1 MENALEVPL
10 RDSHSSE
17 APSPNSGF
25 GYYDSFLDSPS
36 RHYFGFSVLFGSA
49 CLAGIIY
56 IF

>member
-1 MENALEVPL
+1 MENALEIPL

-25 GYYDSFLDSPS
+25 GYYDSFRDSPS

-56 IF
+56 VF